1 MIIYVKNSKNQKQ
14 KQKNLLELISSY
26 SKVEIQ
32 GQLAFLFSSNEQVDF
47 EIKNTMLFT
56 LVSPK
61 VKYLSINLTNKIYMR
76 KTTNSDK

>member
-1 MIIYVKNSKNQKQ
+1 MQRSIILY
-14 KQKNLLELISSY
+14 I
-26 SKVEIQ
+26 
-32 GQLAFLFSSNEQVDF
+32 NEQVDF

>member
-47 EIKNTMLFT
+47 EIKNTVLFST
-56 LVSPK
+56 PQNEILNYTS
-61 VKYLSINLTNKIYMR
+61 NKICARFM
-76 KTTNSDK
+76 